1 MSCGGGWLGRF
12 GVRNG
17 GEAEA
22 PSPKRGREGGMFV
35 GLRGSEGVDVVGFGW
50 FWGGFGFGWG
60 NHFSRKG
67 RRGGFVEMEGNE
79 NRCVRASEG
88 WRENEKIWRE
98 KETWRVESN
107 RTLNTV
113 DKETAFIVKS

>member
-1 MSCGGGWLGRF
+1 MR
-12 GVRNG
+12 V
-17 GEAEA
+17 
-22 PSPKRGREGGMFV
+22 
-35 GLRGSEGVDVVGFGW
+35 
-50 FWGGFGFGWG
+50 
-60 NHFSRKG
+60 
-67 RRGGFVEMEGNE
+67 
-79 NRCVRASEG
+79 SEG